1 MSFEL
6 LELEEYDFFYSD
18 CYYQIMKKLLNFIGK
33 SKMETN
39 KEDKHILMTYR
50 AKINKVLPTTYYD
63 SDSGWGCM
71 LRVGQMAI
79 ANYLHTHEG
88 IPLNVILSI
97 FWDNSDG
104 PFSIQQFT
112 AATKKIYP

>member
-1 MSFEL
+1 
-6 LELEEYDFFYSD
+6 
-18 CYYQIMKKLLNFIGK
+18 MKKLLNFIGK

-112 AATKKIYP
+112 AATKKLYP